1 MLHCIV
7 VAVEAVQQ
15 HELEYMRDL
24 AVAVLAVAVAA
35 EAELSS
41 VCSTLQ
47 QCAANRVLLRNADGS
62 HVCTTALYTNTL
74 HCGSAA
80 DFKLTA

>member
-7 VAVEAVQQ
+7 VALVAVQQ

-24 AVAVLAVAVAA
+24 AVEAVAVAA

-62 HVCTTALYTNTL
+62 HVCITALYTNTL